1 MFSKPLYED
10 KPDKVLT
17 PEELAKQSEE
27 EKKQREI
34 EEEAE
39 YLETLS
45 TFHWIV
51 YPFFKTIETVCD
63 KIFGCKRKLE
73 AQNVERRARVA
84 EKMEAKQKER
94 EEKRQQMME
103 DQRKA
108 EE

>member
-1 MFSKPLYED
+1 MYKNESDAKLIKGTIASIEKELEKSDKASTEFSKNMFSKPLYED

-73 AQNVERRARVA
+73 A
-84 EKMEAKQKER
+84 
-94 EEKRQQMME
+94 
-103 DQRKA
+103 
-108 EE
+108 